1 MMREWGKVTKEASQN
16 FAAMKQMAEAYQPD
30 RLQQLSVRELSLTLD
45 SLGRWLDAHELT
57 FGILGG
63 VAQSL
68 QAMGTFLPG
77 WLGPDWREL
86 LNASLQGQ
94 GTVISAGQILWMA

>member
-1 MMREWGKVTKEASQN
+1 MS
-16 FAAMKQMAEAYQPD
+16 
-30 RLQQLSVRELSLTLD
+30 ELSERLD
-45 SLGRWLDAHELT
+45 GLGRWLDAHELT
-57 FGILGG
+57 YGIAGG

-77 WLGPDWREL
+77 WLGSDWREL

-94 GTVISAGQILWMA
+94 GTVISAQQIVRLAELAEVALRKVGTAVVPR